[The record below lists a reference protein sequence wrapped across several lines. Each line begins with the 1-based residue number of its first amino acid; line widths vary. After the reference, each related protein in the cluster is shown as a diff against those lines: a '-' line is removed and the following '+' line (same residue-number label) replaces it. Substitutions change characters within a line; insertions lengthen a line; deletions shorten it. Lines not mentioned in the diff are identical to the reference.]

1 MQYIIMDLEWN
12 TTYGQKINGFINEV
26 IEIGAVKLD
35 ENLEVV
41 DTFASF
47 VKVQIGKKLMG
58 RVKRLTNITLDDIRS
73 GVPFTKAMSDFR
85 HWVGSEDSITLTWGD
100 TDIRVLIEN
109 YKYLNGISVIPFLE
123 NYANLQNY
131 YQRVHNIS
139 LSKQVGLSAAA
150 EALEIN
156 SLAYDTHRALGD
168 SLLSAEIFRRSFD
181 PEMLEKLTSPCDSF
195 FYDKLTFKPFVVS
208 SLSNPLVNEEI
219 LSCTCRKC
227 HASASQLEEWFFK
240 NQYFQAKFFCEGCQ
254 VTYKVKV
261 RFKKYYDRLDINKYV
276 QLVRPGEQEK
286 GSETS
291 AAN

>member
-58 RVKRLTNITLDDIRS
+58 RVKRLTNITLEDIRS

-85 HWVGSEDSITLTWGD
+85 RWVGNEDNITLTWGD

-109 YKYLNGISVIPFLE
+109 YKYLNGIDVIPFLK
-123 NYANLQNY
+123 NYANLQAF
-131 YQRVHNIS
+131 YQRVQNIS
-139 LSKQVGLSAAA
+139 LSKQIGLSAAA
-150 EALEIN
+150 EALEFDP
-156 SLAYDTHRALGD
+156 LAYDTHRALGD
-168 SLLSAEIFRRSFD
+168 ILLSAEIFKKSFE
-181 PEMLEKLTSPCDSF
+181 PEILKEMTSPCDSF

-208 SLSNPLVNEEI
+208 SLSSPLANEEI
-219 LSCTCRKC
+219 LGCTCGKC
-227 HASASQLEEWFFK
+227 HKAAKQLEDWCFK
-240 NQYFQAKFFCEGCQ
+240 NQFFQAKFVCESCQ
-254 VTYKVKV
+254 TKYKVKV
-261 RFKKYYDRLDINKYV
+261 RFKKYFDRLDINKYV
-276 QLVRPGEQEK
+276 QLDRTAEQKE
-286 GSETS
+286 GSPKNATT
-291 AAN
+291 